1 MQLKVFTRVSL
12 RIGLL
17 VLAALCAAPSA
28 WAQEKVSLRLNWL
41 YYGFH
46 SFFPLG
52 VEKGF
57 YKAEGIDL
65 TIGEGQG
72 SGRAVQIV
80 GAKSDTFGL
89 SDGASVIA
97 GVTKGAPIVAV
108 MGIMNKSPFA
118 VIARADAG
126 IKSVKDL
133 EGKSIAATTGEAG
146 LAIFPAIVQSNKL
159 NGDSIKFVRVDGA
172 GKLVAMLEK
181 RVDAMIGGLENQ
193 ALILGQRGLAVT
205 TLPYVDA
212 GANTLGLV
220 IHVHKETV
228 EKNPKLVQGFIR
240 ATRKAIAYAEKNPDE
255 AIAALTKIK
264 PDLDKDLSLKQLKA
278 GLDLV
283 RANGGA
289 NQPIGWM
296 NPADWDMTLQMARDY
311 QELKTDLKSGD
322 FYSNSMVLSK

>member
-1 MQLKVFTRVSL
+1 MKNLLK
-12 RIGLL
+12 IGTLML
-17 VLAALCAAPSA
+17 AMLAASAAF
-28 WAQEKVSLRLNWL
+28 AQEKASLRLNWL

-57 YKAEGIDL
+57 YKDEGIAL
-65 TIGEGQG
+65 EIGEGQG
-72 SGRAVQIV
+72 SGRAVQII

-97 GVTKGAPIVAV
+97 GASQGAPRVAV

-118 VIARADAG
+118 IIARADAN

-133 EGKSIAATTGEAG
+133 EGKTIAATTGEAG
-146 LAIFPAIVQSNKL
+146 LNIFPAIVQANKL
-159 NGDSIKFVRVDGA
+159 NAANIKFVRVDGA

-181 RVDAMIGGLENQ
+181 RVDAMLGGLENQ
-193 ALILGQRGLAVT
+193 SLILAQRGLPVNNIA
-205 TLPYVDA
+205 YADI

-220 IHVHKETV
+220 IHVHKETL

-240 ATRKAIAYAEKNPDE
+240 ATQKAIAYTEKNPEE
-255 AIAALTKIK
+255 AIAALAKIK
-264 PDLDKDLSLKQLKA
+264 PDMDKTLAMQQLKA
-278 GLDLV
+278 GLTLV
-283 RANGGA
+283 RANGSA

-296 NPADWDMTLQMARDY
+296 NPTDWEGTLRMAREY
-311 QELKTDLKSGD
+311 QDLKTEMKPAD
-322 FYSNSMVLSK
+322 FYTNQLALTK

>member
-1 MQLKVFTRVSL
+1 MKKLLK
-12 RIGLL
+12 IGALALALL
-17 VLAALCAAPSA
+17 IAPIA
-28 WAQEKVSLRLNWL
+28 FAQEKASLRLNWL

-57 YKAEGIDL
+57 YKDEGITL
-65 TIGEGQG
+65 EIGEGQG

-89 SDGASVIA
+89 SDGASVINGA
-97 GVTKGAPIVAV
+97 SQGAPIVAV

-118 VIARADAG
+118 IIARADAN
-126 IKSVKDL
+126 IKSIKDI
-133 EGKSIAATTGEAG
+133 EGKTIAATTGEAG
-146 LAIFPAIVQSNKL
+146 LTIFPAIVQANKL

-181 RVDAMIGGLENQ
+181 RVDAMLGGLENQ
-193 ALILGQRGLAVT
+193 SLILAQRGLAVNNIA
-205 TLPYVDA
+205 YADV

-220 IHVHKETV
+220 IHVHKETL

-240 ATRKAIAYAEKNPDE
+240 ATQKAIAYTEKNPDE
-255 AIAALTKIK
+255 AIAALAKIK
-264 PDLDKDLSLKQLKA
+264 PDMDKALAMQQLKA
-278 GLDLV
+278 GLTLV

-289 NQPIGWM
+289 SQPIGWM
-296 NPADWDMTLQMARDY
+296 NPADWEGTLRMAREF
-311 QELKTDLKSGD
+311 QELKTVMKPVD
-322 FYSNSMVLSK
+322 FYTNQLALTK

>member
-1 MQLKVFTRVSL
+1 MKKLLQ
-12 RIGLL
+12 IGMFVLGFG
-17 VLAALCAAPSA
+17 LAASGLAQ
-28 WAQEKVSLRLNWL
+28 AQESASLRLNWL

-97 GVTKGAPIVAV
+97 GVTKGAPIIAV

-118 VIARADAG
+118 IISRADANVRT
-126 IKSVKDL
+126 VKDL

-146 LAIFPAIVQSNKL
+146 LTIFPAIIQNNKL
-159 NGDSIKFVRVDGA
+159 NADAIKFVRVDGA

-181 RVDAMIGGLENQ
+181 RVDAMLGGLENQ
-193 ALILGQRGLAVT
+193 SLILVQRGLAVT
-205 TLPYVDA
+205 NIAYSDV

-220 IHVHKETV
+220 IHVHKETL
-228 EKNPKLVQGFIR
+228 EKNPKLVQGFVR
-240 ATRKAIAYAEKNPDE
+240 ATQKAIAYAEKNPDE
-255 AIAALTKIK
+255 AIAALVKIK
-264 PDLDKDLSLKQLKA
+264 PDLDKGLAMEQLKT
-278 GLDLV
+278 GLKLV
-283 RANGGA
+283 RAKDGD

-296 NPADWDMTLQMARDY
+296 NPADWETTLEMARNY
-311 QELKTDLKSGD
+311 QELKTDMKASD
-322 FYSNSMVLSK
+322 FYINNLVK

>member
-1 MQLKVFTRVSL
+1 MKQLLKTCAVAL
-12 RIGLL
+12 ALL
-17 VLAALCAAPSA
+17 ATLAATPPAFAE
-28 WAQEKVSLRLNWL
+28 EKASLRLNWL

-52 VEKGF
+52 VDKGF
-57 YKAEGIDL
+57 YKEEGIEL

-108 MGIMNKSPFA
+108 MGVMNKSPFA
-118 VIARADAG
+118 VISRADAN

-133 EGKSIAATTGEAG
+133 EGKTVAATTGEAG
-146 LAIFPAIVQSNKL
+146 MAIFPAIVQANKL
-159 NGDSIKFVRVDGA
+159 NGDAIKFVRVDGA

-181 RVDAMIGGLENQ
+181 RVDAMLGGLENQ
-193 ALILGQRGLAVT
+193 SLILAQRGLAVT
-205 TLPYVDA
+205 NIAYADV

-220 IHVHKETV
+220 IHVHKDTA
-228 EKNPKLVQGFIR
+228 EKQPRLVQGFIR
-240 ATRKAIAYAEKNPDE
+240 ATQKAIAYAEKNPDE
-255 AIAALTKIK
+255 AIAALARIK
-264 PDLDKDLSLKQLKA
+264 PDLDKDLAMKQLKT
-278 GLDLV
+278 GLTLV

-289 NQPIGWM
+289 SQPIGWM
-296 NPADWDMTLQMARDY
+296 NPADWDNTLRLAREF
-311 QELKTDLKSGD
+311 QELKTDMKAIE
-322 FYSNSMVLSK
+322 FYSNAAMAGK